1 MERWPLLTAIEKE
14 WKNLSDFDKAARP
27 WTVLASAVAGQ
38 RESGTAMGEE
48 QRDCTLYIALLVHE
62 VYIQRFESLN
72 LYSRLEIWQLV
83 ELSFLLSPIEF
94 LPPIS
99 TQSFHVSQRG
109 AIIPLGLVKLVG
121 EGCGFKFLDKSLA
134 LFLRDGDGVGFN
146 CCHDTIEGRNKRTAG
161 AEACERK
168 LIMAEHGRT
177 LCCCKIPRY

>member
-1 MERWPLLTAIEKE
+1 
-14 WKNLSDFDKAARP
+14 
-27 WTVLASAVAGQ
+27 
-38 RESGTAMGEE
+38 MGEE

-62 VYIQRFESLN
+62 VYIQRFKSLH

-146 CCHDTIEGRNKRTAG
+146 CCHDTIESRNKRTAC

-168 LIMAEHGRT
+168 LIMAEGALRT
-177 LCCCKIPRY
+177 YLMLLQDTTLLSMRAGHYLTLPYLDACPSFL